1 MAQSSGDKSL
11 PVSLERER
19 ELAIQLL
26 TDHFA
31 QDQLSVDELERR
43 IALVFQAKS
52 LPALRDLTKD
62 LAAPQDEDDSR
73 GKARGKGKGRSK
85 DKLATVGAAPVPEA
99 FAPDRDRIVSVMAQ
113 TKRRG
118 PFQLPRHLDLWSVM
132 SETHLDLTEARL
144 SPGVT
149 EIHLRAVMATV
160 KVIVPPGV
168 RVVVQPSAFMAEVSD
183 EVLTQPP
190 VGSQAPVV
198 RITGPVFMAELRVR
212 VRRKELQSGDP
223 FEDAIDDGSA

>member
-1 MAQSSGDKSL
+1 MAPSGPDKSA
-11 PVSLERER
+11 PVPLERER
-19 ELAIQLL
+19 ELTIQLL

-31 QDQLSVDELERR
+31 QDNLSVDELERR

-52 LPALRDLTKD
+52 LPALRELTKD
-62 LAAPQDEDDSR
+62 LASAAAEPEP
-73 GKARGKGKGRSK
+73 ARKTRGKGRSR
-85 DKLATVGAAPVPEA
+85 DKLTTVGEAPLPEA
-99 FAPDRDRIVSVMAQ
+99 FAPERDRIVSVMAQ
-113 TKRRG
+113 TRRRG
-118 PFQLPRHLDLWSVM
+118 VWHLPRHLDLWSVM

-149 EIHLRAVMATV
+149 EIHIRAVMATV

-183 EVLTQPP
+183 EILTQPP

-198 RITGPVFMAELRVR
+198 RITGPVFMAELKVR
-212 VRRKELQSGDP
+212 VRKREILSGDVI
-223 FEDAIDDGSA
+223 DADET

>member
-1 MAQSSGDKSL
+1 MAPSGPDKPT
-11 PVSLERER
+11 PVPLERER
-19 ELAIQLL
+19 ELTIQLL

-31 QDQLSVDELERR
+31 QDNLSVEELERR
-43 IALVFQAKS
+43 IALVFRATS
-52 LPALRDLTKD
+52 VPALRDLTSDLVSQAPEAEPARKGGRRGRGGKKD
-62 LAAPQDEDDSR
+62 AIAAPGD
-73 GKARGKGKGRSK
+73 
-85 DKLATVGAAPVPEA
+85 APLPEA
-99 FAPDRDRIVSVMAQ
+99 FAPESDRIVSVMAQ
-113 TKRRG
+113 TRRRG
-118 PFQLPRHLDLWSVM
+118 VWQLPRHLDLWSVM

-183 EVLTQPP
+183 EVLSQPP

-198 RITGPVFMAELRVR
+198 RITGPVFMAELKVR
-212 VRRKELQSGDP
+212 VRTRELQSG
-223 FEDAIDDGSA
+223 AGDDLEENG